1 MACLPLRIAARGPNA
16 CDLSHSPEPD
26 HEGAIDGRTPKRR
39 GCAGQA
45 TRPAAGGCVTTPA
58 EIPAD
63 AALTSAAISSQPATE
78 ARTVVAAADLGSNS
92 VHLLVAAV
100 AGDELE
106 PLVDESVFLGLGTAI
121 AARGYLGTSRRA
133 ELVAALA
140 TYMQTARSLDAREV
154 AFIGTEP
161 IRRAL
166 DAAAIVA
173 EVAAATGAPVYVV
186 THEEEGLLNLIG
198 VTEGRKVSR
207 ELLVV
212 DIGGGSS
219 EFSIVGRDGG
229 SHASGLQLGSSRLTD
244 ALISEDPPT
253 ETEIETVRDVARA
266 AIEEAPTA
274 SPSQIV
280 AVGGTAS
287 NLIKVLHRAAAEG
300 SLAADRPLEVDSTLT
315 RERIAEAIRI
325 VTSEPAAAAAARHV
339 MNPVR
344 ARLLPAGGAILEA
357 ILDRYG
363 VEAITV
369 SHAGVREGAVRVV
382 EHAGPAWRDRL
393 RQLARGWRT

>member
-1 MACLPLRIAARGPNA
+1 
-16 CDLSHSPEPD
+16 
-26 HEGAIDGRTPKRR
+26 
-39 GCAGQA
+39 
-45 TRPAAGGCVTTPA
+45 VTTPA
-58 EIPAD
+58 EIPSD
-63 AALTSAAISSQPATE
+63 VLPTGVPSAAE
-78 ARTVVAAADLGSNS
+78 RRTVVAAVDLGSNS

-100 AGDELE
+100 AGHELE

-121 AARGYLGTSRRA
+121 SARGYLGAARRA
-133 ELVAALA
+133 ELVAALS
-140 TYMQTARSLDAREV
+140 TYTQTARGLDARDL

-173 EVAAATGAPVYVV
+173 EVAAATGAPLHVV
-186 THEEEGLLNLIG
+186 THEEEALLNLIG
-198 VTEGRKVSR
+198 VTEGRPVST

-219 EFSIVGRDGG
+219 EFSIVGKDGR
-229 SHASGLQLGSSRLTD
+229 SHPSGLQLGSSRLTD
-244 ALISEDPPT
+244 ALVSHDPPT
-253 ETEIETVRDVARA
+253 DTEIETMRDVARA
-266 AIEEAPTA
+266 AVEEAPTA
-274 SPSQIV
+274 SPSEIV

-287 NLIKVLHRAAAEG
+287 NLVKILRSALKATLPAGPPSAIDA
-300 SLAADRPLEVDSTLT
+300 TLT
-315 RERIAEAIRI
+315 RDRIAEAIRI
-325 VTSEPAAAAAARHV
+325 VTSEPAAAAAARHLI
-339 MNPVR
+339 NPVR

-369 SHAGVREGAVRVV
+369 SHAGVREGTVRVV

-393 RQLARGWRT
+393 TELARGWRS